1 MKKNL
6 LLFFIVFSLLV
17 FSPNLEAE
25 AQLAMSIRNHLLV
38 IEEYNGD
45 FPEGSKIKFYPEL
58 IEFYQQRHYNS
69 IWLDQNGFKRDA
81 KALLTAIQNSYQE
94 GLDPEVYH
102 LAYIKKAFES
112 DLNTNSIAKKALLDI
127 LLTDAY
133 LDLASD
139 YLNGKINAE
148 IIIEDNNYQA
158 DSLQSKK
165 LLNALLAKENIEE
178 SLNSNLPKTKAYQK
192 LREKL
197 FYYRDSGQI
206 NAWPQIKG
214 KQILTKNSKGVRVK
228 ELRQNLKAKNY
239 LTENNS
245 KQDYIFTEQLKE
257 AVMKF
262 QVDYGLTPDGVVGP
276 KTLKALNIPL
286 SERIKQLIV
295 NMERWRWLP
304 ENLGDRYIYVN
315 IANYKLKL
323 YEEQQKI
330 MEMKT
335 IVGKKQRST
344 PVFSDEIK
352 YLVLNPYWYVP
363 HTIAVEDKLP
373 LIKKDLNYLEDK
385 NYSLFKYIGNN
396 RLEKIDPTKV
406 DWTKITKDNF
416 NYLLR
421 QNPGDQNAL
430 GRIKFMFPNKF
441 SIYLHDTPSQ
451 YLFSEQERSF
461 SSGCIR
467 IEKPINLAEYLLI
480 DQEKWGRENIEAA
493 IKKDKEKIVYLKK
506 PIKIY
511 LQYNTAWVDKENNLN
526 FREDIYNRDQK
537 IIDHYFK
544 KDI

>member
-6 LLFFIVFSLLV
+6 LLFFIVFSLFV

-45 FPEGSKIKFYPEL
+45 FPEGSKIRFYPEL

-133 LDLASD
+133 LHLASD

-206 NAWPQIKG
+206 DAWPQIKG

-245 KQDYIFTEQLKE
+245 KQDSIFTEQLKE

-262 QVDYGLTPDGVVGP
+262 QIDYGLTPDGVVGP

-396 RLEKIDPTKV
+396 KLEEIDPTKV